1 MQPDIKKE
9 KSTLPFLQGGGEM
22 GELTRNYD
30 WSKTVIGLPE
40 QWPQGL
46 RTALSILL
54 NTKFPMFLFWGEE
67 LLCFYN
73 DAYRPSLGNNGKHP
87 YALGKPGAEIWPEIW
102 TDIKPLIDTVLAT
115 GVASWSEDQLL
126 PIYRNNKLEDVY
138 WTFSYSAVNDE
149 NGKPAGVFVTCME
162 TTKTVHAF
170 HALDDS
176 KQRLAFAIEAA
187 ELATWE
193 YNPATN
199 KFIADDRFT
208 EWFGFAA
215 NQPIDN
221 NNSLTVI
228 AAEDRTRVEA
238 ALAAAL
244 KQSSGGRFDMEYTIR
259 PKNKKERTLRAKG
272 KAWFDDGGKAYRLTG
287 TLQDVTEQVH
297 TKKELLEKEAR
308 YRTLI
313 DEAPIATAFYT
324 GKELVIQYA
333 NDIMIGYW
341 GKDQSVIGK
350 TLGEAVPELQN
361 QHFLGSLE
369 KVFVTGEPYIGTSEK
384 AGLFVDG
391 MIRQFYFNFTYKP
404 VRNSEGKVYGIHHTA
419 IDVTKEVLAQIKL
432 EESEAKLRSVV
443 ESAPF
448 PIGVYTGKEM
458 QIQLANQAILDAWGK
473 GNDVIGKR
481 YADVLPELENQEI
494 YEQLDGVYTTGIPFH
509 AKNQRVD
516 LVINGQSRPFYF
528 NYSFTP
534 LFNAEGKVYGVMNT
548 AADVTDL
555 NLAHKKVEESEQNLR
570 NTILQAPVAMC
581 ILKGDDYMVA
591 VANERIIEIWGA
603 QGRDV
608 IGKPIFDAVPEVTGQ
623 GFEELLD
630 HVYRTGETYKAFGVP
645 LDVFRNGTRETIYI
659 DFVYQACREEEQTI
673 SGVIAVAIEVTEQVL
688 GRQQVEKAEE
698 RVRLAIASAG
708 LATYEIDL
716 DTDRIVT
723 SNRFNEIWGLNHAVS
738 RTEFAAAI
746 HPDDQQVRLEANK
759 GLAQNGSLMYEAR
772 IIWKDGS
779 QHWVR
784 ISGKALYDN
793 KGHAYQLIGV
803 VQDITEQKLFA
814 EELSKQVKERTMELE
829 RKNKEL
835 QRSNA
840 NLEDFAYAASHDM
853 KEPIRKIHFFADRL
867 KERLKDKLEEQD
879 HRYFERLETGAKR
892 MGSLI
897 DDLLLYSHI
906 SRGADIRE
914 VVDLN
919 TTLNLVME
927 DQELTIEEKGASI
940 NIEPLPAIRGHKRQL
955 QQLFEN
961 LLNNA
966 LKYSVPGVPPVISI
980 TSATVK
986 GSDTPLNLNERK
998 REMLYHLISVS
1009 DNGIGFEPEDAERI
1023 FNVFTRLHGNA
1034 EYRGTGVGLSIVR
1047 KVAENHGGF
1056 IWAEGQKDKGAT
1068 FKVLL
1073 PAE

>member
-1 MQPDIKKE
+1 
-9 KSTLPFLQGGGEM
+9 M

-30 WSKTVIGLPE
+30 WSKTVIGSPGR
-40 QWPQGL
+40 WPQSL
-46 RTALSILL
+46 QTALSILL
-54 NTKFPMFLFWGEE
+54 NTKFPMFLFWGED

-73 DAYRPSLGNNGKHP
+73 DAYRPSMGNNGKHP
-87 YALGKPGAEIWPEIW
+87 YALGKPGEEIWPEIW
-102 TDIKPLIDTVLAT
+102 ADIKPLIDSVLAT
-115 GVASWSEDQLL
+115 GTASWSEDQLL
-126 PIYRNNKLEDVY
+126 PIYRNNKLENVY

-149 NGKPAGVFVTCME
+149 TGKPAGVFVTCME

-170 HALDDS
+170 HELEES
-176 KQRLAFAIEAA
+176 KQSLAFAIEAA

-193 YNPATN
+193 FDPVTN
-199 KFIADDRFT
+199 NFTADDRFS
-208 EWFGFAA
+208 EWFGFSAKA
-215 NQPIDN
+215 PVDN
-221 NNSLTVI
+221 ALSLQVI
-228 AAEDRTRVEA
+228 AVEDRQRVEA
-238 ALAAAL
+238 ALTAAL
-244 KQSSGGRFDMEYTIR
+244 DPSSGGRFDMEYTIR
-259 PKNKKERTLRAKG
+259 PQNKEERILRAKG
-272 KAWFDDGGKAYRLTG
+272 KAWFNANGKAYRLTG
-287 TLQDVTEQVH
+287 TLQDVTAQVR
-297 TKKELLEKEAR
+297 TKKELLENEGR

-313 DEAPIATAFYT
+313 DEAPIATAFYI
-324 GKELVIQYA
+324 GKELTIQYA

-361 QHFLGSLE
+361 QHFLASLE
-369 KVFVTGEPYIGTSEK
+369 KVFLTGEPYIGANEK
-384 AGLFVDG
+384 AELFVDG
-391 MIRQFYFNFTYKP
+391 MIRPFYFSFTYKP
-404 VRNSEGKVYGIHHTA
+404 VRNSEGIVYGIHHTA
-419 IDVTKEVLAQIKL
+419 IDVTKEVLAQMKL

-458 QIQLANQAILDAWGK
+458 RIQLANQAILDAWGK

-481 YADVLPELENQEI
+481 YADVLPELENQSI
-494 YEQLDGVYTTGIPFH
+494 YEQLDGVYTTGVPFH

-516 LVINGQSRPFYF
+516 LMIEGQIRPFYF

-555 NLAHKKVEESEQNLR
+555 NLAHLKVEESEKNLR

-581 ILKGDDYMVA
+581 ILKGDDHVVA

-603 QGRDV
+603 KGREV
-608 IGKPIFDAVPEVTGQ
+608 VGRPVFEAVPEVRGQ

-630 HVYRTGETYKAFGVP
+630 HVYHTGETYKAFGVP
-645 LDVFRNGTRETIYI
+645 LDVFRNGKRETIYI
-659 DFVYQACREEEQTI
+659 DFVYQAYREEEQTI

-708 LATYEIDL
+708 LGTYEIDL
-716 DTDRIVT
+716 DTDKIVT
-723 SNRFNEIWGLNHAVS
+723 SDRFNEIWGFHYPVS
-738 RTEFAAAI
+738 RNEFVAAI
-746 HPDDQQVRLEANK
+746 HPEDQQVRLDANQQ
-759 GLAQNGSLMYEAR
+759 LAQNGSLMYEAR

-779 QHWVR
+779 LHWVK
-784 ISGKALYDN
+784 ISGKALYDS

-867 KERLKDKLEEQD
+867 KERLKDKMEEQD

-906 SRGADIRE
+906 SKGADSQE
-914 VVDLN
+914 EVDLDN
-919 TTLNLVME
+919 ILTLVKE
-927 DQELTIEEKGASI
+927 DQELTIEEKQARI
-940 NIEPLPAIRGHKRQL
+940 NSSPLPTIRGHKRQL

-961 LLNNA
+961 LINNS
-966 LKYSVPGVPPVISI
+966 LKYSVPDVPPVISI
-980 TSATVK
+980 TSTTVK
-986 GSDTPLNLNERK
+986 GGDTPLNLNERRRK
-998 REMLYHLISVS
+998 KQYHLIRVS
-1009 DNGIGFEPEDAERI
+1009 DNGIGFEQEDAERI

-1034 EYRGTGVGLSIVR
+1034 EYKGTGVGLSIVR

-1056 IWAEGQKDKGAT
+1056 IWAESQTGKGAT
-1068 FKVLL
+1068 FNVML